1 MSELLLQYERDD
13 ERNLSGSL
21 AVLVQADG
29 FGGRCEVYVDEP
41 WLVDFAR
48 RLRTYPLPT
57 EGIGDELMIGDMAG
71 FQIHVVPADSLGSL
85 RVRVRIYELVMTLAQ
100 LAHVTL
106 MTDYGTLERFSRELV
121 AAANAGSGEA
131 RLAN

>member
-1 MSELLLQYERDD
+1 MSELLLQYNRDD
-13 ERNLSGSL
+13 QRNLSGSL

-29 FGGRCEVYVDEP
+29 FGGRCEVYVSEA

-57 EGIGDELMIGDMAG
+57 EGIGDELMIGDLAG
-71 FQIHVVPADSLGSL
+71 FRIHVVPADPLGRL
-85 RVRVRIYELVMTLAQ
+85 RVLIQIHELVMTLAQ
-100 LAHVTL
+100 QARVNL
-106 MTDYGTLERFSRELV
+106 MTDYGALERFSREIV